1 MRCDTR
7 LLTLALLVMPLVVA
21 EFSAAQIRGIP
32 PSVTSIQYHTPPFM
46 PNIPPSVTS
55 LGPQGYGNGQFPPV
69 WWPFPRYGVGNGFGV
84 GHGRGNGFGNKKNS
98 GYSNGAAFFPIF
110 VPAYDGSYGYDPGVE
125 GVPYM
130 YSGPPTEQTLHVVVD
145 LPAAR
150 RGVAEDD
157 EDGTPPAS
165 ASTSK
170 RDSDVANVI
179 EAVPIDPTVLV
190 FRDGHQQ
197 EVTNYAIVGQTVY
210 VFDKRT
216 QKIALTDLDVAAT
229 VKVNDDRGVDFHV
242 PVPTKS

>member
-1 MRCDTR
+1 MLNGKPSRSAMRCDTR

-130 YSGPPTEQTLHVVVD
+130 YSGPPTEQTLHVVV
-145 LPAAR
+145 
-150 RGVAEDD
+150 
-157 EDGTPPAS
+157 
-165 ASTSK
+165 
-170 RDSDVANVI
+170 
-179 EAVPIDPTVLV
+179 
-190 FRDGHQQ
+190 
-197 EVTNYAIVGQTVY
+197 
-210 VFDKRT
+210 
-216 QKIALTDLDVAAT
+216 
-229 VKVNDDRGVDFHV
+229 
-242 PVPTKS
+242 